1 MERHR
6 RGWPRASAQR
16 RRDHRGERRRFDS
29 VVTYR
34 PMASNL
40 LVVDVGNTNIV
51 LGIYRSDELVNSWRL
66 ATARERTSD
75 EYGIL
80 AKQLV
85 AESRITAFE
94 GAIVSS
100 VVPPLNTAMQSMIE
114 KYFGVDALF
123 VEPGVKTGIAI
134 HVDNPQEVG
143 ADRIVNA
150 VAAYAA
156 HGGPVII
163 VDFGTATTFDV
174 VTSDAKY
181 VGGVIAPGIN
191 ISAEALFARA
201 SRLPRV
207 EIRRPPTVV
216 GTNTVVNMQ
225 SGLYFGYLGLV
236 DGILARIKR
245 DVRGIKRVI
254 ATGGLA
260 ALFEEDSE
268 HIDEIDSELTLKG
281 LKIIWD
287 RNRGKQKAES
297 RKQK

>member
-1 MERHR
+1 
-6 RGWPRASAQR
+6 
-16 RRDHRGERRRFDS
+16 
-29 VVTYR
+29 VT
-34 PMASNL
+34 SNL

-51 LGIYRSDELVNSWRL
+51 LGIYHDDELASSWRL
-66 ATARERTSD
+66 ATARDRTSD

-85 AESRITAFE
+85 AESE
-94 GAIVSS
+94 PVVLDGAIVSS
-100 VVPPLNTAMQSMIE
+100 VVPPLNSAMQWMIE
-114 KYFGVDALF
+114 KYFGVVPLF

-150 VAAYAA
+150 VAAHAA
-156 HGGPVII
+156 YGGPVII

-174 VTSDAKY
+174 VTADARY

-207 EIRRPPTVV
+207 EIRRPPSVV

-225 SGLYFGYLGLV
+225 SGLYYGYLGLV
-236 DGILARIKR
+236 DGILTRIKR
-245 DVRGIKRVI
+245 EVKGVKRVI

-260 ALFEEDSE
+260 SLFEEDSE
-268 HIDEIDSELTLKG
+268 HIDETDPELTLKG

-287 RNRGKQKAES
+287 RNRGRQKAES